1 MLYAAYGSN
10 LHPLRL
16 TKRISS
22 AHLIGTTFVPGWSL
36 HFHKRG
42 SDKSGK
48 CNIVSGGDGIHVAVF
63 DISTADKITLDGIE
77 GAGYSGIT
85 LNVPEFGD
93 CHSYIAD
100 ESYIDDSLAP
110 YDWYKEF
117 VLVGAHVNG
126 FPVEYVKRVQSVT
139 AYQDPE
145 STRSAEKWREV
156 ELLRS

>member
-22 AHLIGTTFVPGWSL
+22 TQLIGTAFVAGWSL
-36 HFHKRG
+36 HFHKR
-42 SDKSGK
+42 SNDKSAK
-48 CNIVSGGDGIHVAVF
+48 CNIVLGSVGIHVAVF
-63 DISTADKITLDGIE
+63 DISAADKVTLDGIE

-93 CHSYIAD
+93 CSSYIAD

-110 YDWYKEF
+110 YDWYKEL
-117 VLVGAHVNG
+117 VLVGARMHG
-126 FPVEYVKRVQSVT
+126 FPDEYVKRVHSIP
-139 AYQDPE
+139 ACQDPD
-145 STRSAEKWREV
+145 SKRHAEKWRDV
-156 ELLRS
+156 GLFRS

>member
-16 TKRISS
+16 KQRISS
-22 AHLIGTTFVPGWSL
+22 TQLIGTAFVPCWSL

-48 CNIVSGGDGIHVAVF
+48 CNIVSGGNGIHVAVF
-63 DISTADKITLDGIE
+63 DISAADKITLDGIE

-93 CHSYIAD
+93 CYSYIAD
-100 ESYIDDSLAP
+100 ESYIDDSLTP

-117 VLVGAHVNG
+117 VLVGARVHG
-126 FPVEYVKRVQSVT
+126 FPDEYVKRVHSVSVH
-139 AYQDPE
+139 QDPE
-145 STRSAEKWREV
+145 SKRRTEKWRDV